1 MRLFKTLR
9 NKLIRWA
16 MAKAITEA
24 FTALRGEHLGDKLQA
39 ALDAKMGVTSKQFRI
54 ELGDWLITLGQEV
67 KT

>member
-16 MAKAITEA
+16 MAKAITEG
-24 FTALRGEHLGDKLQA
+24 FTYLKEEHLGDKLQV
-39 ALDAKMGVTSKQFRI
+39 ALDAKMGMTSTQFRT

-67 KT
+67 KA